1 MKLITSSI
9 LSFSAI
15 CYSLPYSYN
24 MNYHG
29 YYGDLEEIKRT
40 CQSMD
45 VDNGFATNLDSKEDS
60 QKSAQNR
67 VIFILDKTGSMRS
80 IEEET
85 KSNYNEFLED
95 QKMKLS
101 AQSERLSKGLQ
112 GKSLKENE
120 KSENEDE
127 VLVTP
132 KPSKIDRIPK
142 YTQVQFSTTLSIE
155 NEESILL
162 AKKLNSENYKI
173 GGSTALYDAIG
184 CTIENFKNEKFN
196 ILVIVTDGQENASQI
211 YNSGQVKELLEEV
224 QEKQKWVV
232 QYLGANQD
240 AMLEGD
246 RIGVNHA
253 RQSVSGN
260 FVANSAGMKK
270 MMNRVSSELTEQ
282 MDYQYD
288 AMMDYYA

>member
-1 MKLITSSI
+1 
-9 LSFSAI
+9 
-15 CYSLPYSYN
+15 

-45 VDNGFATNLDSKEDS
+45 VYNGFATNLDSKEDS

-67 VIFILDKTGSMRS
+67 VIFILDKTGSMHS

-162 AKKLNSENYKI
+162 AKKLNSQI
-173 GGSTALYDAIG
+173 L
-184 CTIENFKNEKFN
+184 NF
-196 ILVIVTDGQENASQI
+196 
-211 YNSGQVKELLEEV
+211 
-224 QEKQKWVV
+224 
-232 QYLGANQD
+232 
-240 AMLEGD
+240 
-246 RIGVNHA
+246 
-253 RQSVSGN
+253 
-260 FVANSAGMKK
+260 
-270 MMNRVSSELTEQ
+270 
-282 MDYQYD
+282 
-288 AMMDYYA
+288 